1 MEPVIRIAAADS
13 VGELA
18 AVAARTFPLACPPSV
33 APEDIAAFVEA
44 NLSELRFIEYL
55 ADPQRLIL
63 TANQDDRIVGY
74 AMLIR
79 GGGGDDRVELS
90 KMYVLPAQHGSG
102 VSTLLMN
109 AALAAAADWG
119 ADYVWLGVNEENQR
133 AQRFYRKSGFT
144 VNDTRTFHVG
154 AGIEHDY
161 VMVRRV

>member
-90 KMYVLPAQHGSG
+90 KMYVLPAQHGYG

-119 ADYVWLGVNEENQR
+119 ADYVWLGVNQENQR

>member
-1 MEPVIRIAAADS
+1 VEPVIRIAAADS

-90 KMYVLPAQHGSG
+90 KMYVLPAQHGYG